1 MEIFLLAFLTVLNGL
16 FAMSELAMST
26 ARKIRLTA
34 MAESGDQGAAVALKL
49 ADEPTRMLSTVQVGI
64 TSIGLLNGIVGEA
77 AFASGV
83 AAQLQSWGAP
93 EAFARPAATFSVVVA
108 LAYITL
114 IFGEMVPKRIGLLY
128 PEAVARWVARPMD
141 FLATATSPFIK
152 LISWSTETVLALLR
166 INTSQARL
174 VTEEEIAASLDEG
187 LDAGVIEK
195 NERRMVENVFHLDDR
210 PLTSIM
216 LPRVDIRWFGA
227 DETVSAALQRI
238 QHRLQEQIQGQ
249 GAENARAHSW
259 YPVCRDD
266 LDHVVGIISLAQL
279 LLHPEPDT
287 PLEQLCIAPVFVPET
302 LTGLELLEQ
311 FRLRAGRMV
320 FVVDEYGVLQGLL
333 TPRDLLEAITGEL
346 KPDHQ
351 ASAWALQQADG
362 SWLLD
367 GLMPLSELK
376 TRLELDEDLPDE
388 DAGIYNTLG
397 GLLMAQKGRLLRVGD
412 VQLCAGWRFEVLSLE
427 GRRAAQIA
435 ARPVSVA

>member
-1 MEIFLLAFLTVLNGL
+1 MEILFIAFLTILNAL

-34 MAESGDQGAAVALKL
+34 MAEAGDQGAAAALKL

-77 AFASGV
+77 AFAEGLSH
-83 AAQLQSWGAP
+83 QLQAWGTPLAL
-93 EAFARPAATFSVVVA
+93 ARPFATFSVVVL
-108 LAYITL
+108 LAYVTL

-128 PEAVARWVARPMD
+128 PESVARWVARPMH
-141 FLATATSPFIK
+141 FLATATAPFIR
-152 LISWSTETVLALLR
+152 LISWSTETVLRLLR
-166 INTSQARL
+166 INTNHARL

-195 NERRMVENVFHLDDR
+195 HERRMVENVFHLDDR

-216 LPRVDIRWFGA
+216 LPRGDIHWFLA
-227 DETVSAALQRI
+227 DETVAGALQKI
-238 QHRLQEQIQGQ
+238 QTHLHQ
-249 GAENARAHSW
+249 AERSHSW

-266 LDHVVGIISLAQL
+266 LDHVLGIVSLAQL
-279 LLHPEPDT
+279 LLHAAPETRLDKLMLP
-287 PLEQLCIAPVFVPET
+287 PVFVPET

-346 KPDHQ
+346 KPEHLAQ
-351 ASAWALQQADG
+351 AWAVLQADG

-367 GLMPLSELK
+367 GLVPLAELK
-376 TRLELDEDLPDE
+376 TRLDIEDDLPDE
-388 DAGIYNTLG
+388 DAGVYNTLG

-412 VQLCAGWRFEVLSLE
+412 RVACAGWRFEVASLE
-427 GRRAAQIA
+427 GRRAGQVKASRA
-435 ARPVSVA
+435 ANEQMKP